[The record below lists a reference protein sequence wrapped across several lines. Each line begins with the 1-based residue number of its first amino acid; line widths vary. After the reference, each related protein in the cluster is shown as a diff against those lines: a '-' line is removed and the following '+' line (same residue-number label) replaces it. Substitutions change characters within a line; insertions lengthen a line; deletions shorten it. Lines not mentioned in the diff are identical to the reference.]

1 MTVGYDCFFCLHWLL
16 VVFLDFWRR
25 GGFEIVDV
33 KGTSS
38 FHKRSSAVGCLTEVP
53 LLEQEQELRTSEG
66 PAEWGEHCRGWI
78 SALLF

>member
-1 MTVGYDCFFCLHWLL
+1 LFFCLHWLL

-53 LLEQEQELRTSEG
+53 LLEQEQELGRRTVVDQGTLEVVDATICG
-66 PAEWGEHCRGWI
+66 
-78 SALLF
+78 